1 MHNIEKEIFT
11 LTASELIVKIESI
24 VQEKR
29 ITYMDAVLLFCET
42 TGIEIES
49 VASIIKSS
57 PKLKVRIQE
66 DAEQLNYLP
75 KTRRIFND

>member
-1 MHNIEKEIFT
+1 MNNIEKEIFT
-11 LTASELIVKIESI
+11 LTASELIVKIENI
-24 VQEKR
+24 VQEKK
-29 ITYMDAVLLFCET
+29 ITYMDAVLLFCES